1 MSLDDPSS
9 PGRPVLSPL
18 ARARQVSQALADAA
32 RRARFSSRSRRRLS
46 HGGFQARGGQALF
59 RWAAILSFGLLVV
72 LPSLVSGVYFG
83 LIASDQ
89 FVAEFKFTVAG
100 AEPAPL
106 DGIGALTGLPA
117 MSIIQDTQI
126 VVNHLGTRAAVE
138 ALEARTGLR
147 ARYARAEI
155 DGFARF
161 DTDKPIEKLVRYW
174 NGMLDVSIKMPAGIV
189 DVRIRA
195 FSPEDALAIGR
206 AALDV
211 SEALI
216 NDLNDRMH
224 RDALAAAA
232 SEVERAA
239 RRLSQSRQALEA
251 ARNQEGLL
259 DVRKTAEG
267 VDQLIAESRSALL
280 KLQQEYSTK
289 LKMVSD
295 RAPQMQ
301 ALKNQIAGA
310 QEQIAQLQSQITSTA
325 APLNGPTLSLLLTRF
340 SQLDLERQIAERLY
354 AGAIAALEIARITA
368 ERKTMYLN
376 TFVQPTLPE
385 EALYPRRMLNI
396 ALTVLAGLALWAGLA
411 GVGALIRDNMA

>member
-1 MSLDDPSS
+1 MSLEDPS
-9 PGRPVLSPL
+9 PRGLPTQSPL

-117 MSIIQDTQI
+117 ISIIQDTQI

-161 DTDKPIEKLVRYW
+161 DADKPIEKLVRYW
-174 NGMLDVSIKMPAGIV
+174 NGMLDASIKMPAGIV

-280 KLQQEYSTK
+280 KLQQEYTTK

-295 RAPQMQ
+295 KAPQMQ